1 MRAMFRAFPLVLA
14 CAAAP
19 AAALQLDSDP
29 IALEA
34 LAGWREGGERTAG
47 LRVTLDPGWKTYWR
61 APGEAGL
68 APVFDWSASRGV
80 SDVEVEWPAPET
92 FDDAGYT
99 SIGYT
104 GSFVLPLRMADAG
117 QGGVLAG
124 SVELGVCDEVCIP
137 VTLDFSAD
145 LPAAE
150 AAPDPEIVA
159 ALRRRPVSAEEA
171 GVTAVSCRISPA
183 GDGVLLRSE
192 VALAAAGASDLL
204 VVEVADP
211 RLWAFRSETTA
222 SDGVLVNETELHHSG
237 GLPVVL
243 SRAQIRLTVLGEG
256 LAVDI
261 RGCPAAG

>member
-1 MRAMFRAFPLVLA
+1 MNRVFLLALA

-34 LAGWREGGERTAG
+34 LAGWREGSERTAG
-47 LRVTLDPGWKTYWR
+47 LRVTLEPGWKTYWR

-80 SDVEVEWPAPET
+80 SGVEVEWPAPET

-104 GSFVLPLRMADAG
+104 GSFVLPLRMADGA

-124 SVELGVCDEVCIP
+124 SVDLGVCREVCIP

-150 AAPDPEIVA
+150 AAPDPEIAA
-159 ALRRRPVSAEEA
+159 ALRRRPASADEA
-171 GVTAVSCRISPA
+171 GVTAVSCRIFPA

-192 VALAAAGASDLL
+192 VALAGVGASDLL

-211 RLWAFRSETTA
+211 QIWAFRSDTTA

-243 SRAQIRLTVLGEG
+243 SRSQIRLTVLGEG

-261 RGCPAAG
+261 QGCPAASG